1 MKPKSR
7 LGRGIDAIF
16 ADSVQEDVNQVIEIP
31 VDEIYPNPIQPRKSF
46 DERTIAELAASIK
59 THGLIS
65 PILVRRTNT
74 RYEII
79 AGERRYQA
87 CKLAGIQK
95 IPSIVRDIPDAEAFK
110 ISLIENLQREDL
122 NPMEESEAYYTLK
135 EQFGLTHQEIAD
147 AVLKDRSTITNSM
160 RLIHL
165 PEEVKQALR
174 EGMITTGH
182 ARAILM
188 VESDSGQL
196 ALMNR
201 IISQSLSVRE
211 AERHA
216 SGKENKD
223 KKNKGEKK
231 ADPYFDHLSALLS
244 EKLSAKVVCDWRK
257 RRGKIVIN
265 VSSRDELSRIVAEIC
280 EQEAPI

>member
-16 ADSVQEDVNQVIEIP
+16 ADSVHEDGVQVIDIP
-31 VDEIYPNPIQPRKSF
+31 VDEIYPNPVQPRKSF
-46 DERTIAELAASIK
+46 DEKTIAELAASIK
-59 THGLIS
+59 SHGLIS

-147 AVLKDRSTITNSM
+147 AVIKDRSTVTNSM

-188 VESDSGQL
+188 VEGGTGQISL
-196 ALMNR
+196 LNR
-201 IISQSLSVRE
+201 IVSQSLNVRE
-211 AERHA
+211 AEHHA
-216 SGKENKD
+216 SGIDTRNK
-223 KKNKGEKK
+223 KKGVKK
-231 ADPYFDHLSALLS
+231 ADPYFDHLSTLLS
-244 EKLSAKVVCDWRK
+244 EKLSAKVICDWKK

-265 VSSRDELSRIVAEIC
+265 VSSRDELSRIVAAIC

>member
-1 MKPKSR
+1 MKSKSR

-16 ADSVQEDVNQVIEIP
+16 ADSVQEDGTLVVEIP

-46 DERTIAELAASIK
+46 DEKTIAELAASIK
-59 THGLIS
+59 SHGLIS

-79 AGERRYQA
+79 AGERRFQA

-147 AVLKDRSTITNSM
+147 AVLKDRSTVTNSM

-165 PEEVKQALR
+165 PEEVKHALR

-188 VESDSGQL
+188 VESENSQL
-196 ALMNR
+196 ALLNR
-201 IISQSLSVRE
+201 IVSQSLSVRE
-211 AERHA
+211 TERFA
-216 SGKENKD
+216 SGMDNKD
-223 KKNKGEKK
+223 KKKKGVKK
-231 ADPYFDHLSALLS
+231 ADPYFDHLSTLLS
-244 EKLSAKVVCDWRK
+244 EKLSAKVICDWRK
-257 RRGKIVIN
+257 RKGKIVIN

>member
-1 MKPKSR
+1 MKSKSR

-16 ADSVQEDVNQVIEIP
+16 ADSVQEDGAQVIEIP

-46 DERTIAELAASIK
+46 DEKSIAELAASIK
-59 THGLIS
+59 SHGLIS
-65 PILVRRTNT
+65 PILVRRMNT

-147 AVLKDRSTITNSM
+147 AVLKDRSTVTNSM
-160 RLIHL
+160 RLVHL

-174 EGMITTGH
+174 EGKITTGH

-188 VESDSGQL
+188 VESLAGQISL
-196 ALMNR
+196 LNR
-201 IISQSLSVRE
+201 IVSQSLSVRE
-211 AERHA
+211 AERYA
-216 SGKENKD
+216 SGLDNK
-223 KKNKGEKK
+223 EKK
-231 ADPYFDHLSALLS
+231 KGVKKTDPYFDHLSSLLS
-244 EKLSAKVVCDWRK
+244 EKLSAKVICDWRK

-265 VSSRDELSRIVAEIC
+265 ITSRDELSRIVAAIC
-280 EQEAPI
+280 EQEVPI

>member
-1 MKPKSR
+1 MKSKSR

-16 ADSVQEDVNQVIEIP
+16 ADSVQEDGTLVVEIP

-46 DERTIAELAASIK
+46 DEKTIAELAASIK
-59 THGLIS
+59 SHGLIS

-79 AGERRYQA
+79 AGERRFQA

-147 AVLKDRSTITNSM
+147 AVLKDRSTVTNSM

-188 VESDSGQL
+188 VESENSQL
-196 ALMNR
+196 ALLNR
-201 IISQSLSVRE
+201 IVSQSLSVRE
-211 AERHA
+211 TERFA
-216 SGKENKD
+216 SGMDNKD
-223 KKNKGEKK
+223 KKKKGVKK
-231 ADPYFDHLSALLS
+231 ADPYFDHLSTLLS
-244 EKLSAKVVCDWRK
+244 EKLSAKVICDWRK
-257 RRGKIVIN
+257 RKGKIVIN

>member
-1 MKPKSR
+1 MKSKSR

-16 ADSVQEDVNQVIEIP
+16 ADSVQEDGTQVIEIP

-46 DERTIAELAASIK
+46 DEKTIAELAASIK
-59 THGLIS
+59 SHGLIS

-147 AVLKDRSTITNSM
+147 AVLKDRSTVTNSM

-174 EGMITTGH
+174 EGAITTGH

-188 VESDSGQL
+188 VENENGQL
-196 ALMNR
+196 YLLNL
-201 IISQSLSVRE
+201 IVSQSLSVRE

-216 SGKENKD
+216 SGMDNKD
-223 KKNKGEKK
+223 KKKKGVKK
-231 ADPYFDHLSALLS
+231 ADPYFDHLSTLLS

>member
-16 ADSVQEDVNQVIEIP
+16 ADSVHEDGVQVIDIP
-31 VDEIYPNPIQPRKSF
+31 VDEIYPNPVQPRKSF
-46 DERTIAELAASIK
+46 DEKTIAELAASIK
-59 THGLIS
+59 SHGLIS

-147 AVLKDRSTITNSM
+147 AVIKDRSTVTNSM

-188 VESDSGQL
+188 VEGGTGQISL
-196 ALMNR
+196 LNR
-201 IISQSLSVRE
+201 IVSQSLNVRE
-211 AERHA
+211 AEHHA
-216 SGKENKD
+216 SGIDTRNK
-223 KKNKGEKK
+223 KKGAKK
-231 ADPYFDHLSALLS
+231 ADPYFDHLSTLLS
-244 EKLSAKVVCDWRK
+244 EKLSAKVICDWKK

-265 VSSRDELSRIVAEIC
+265 VSSRDELSRIVAAIC

>member
-1 MKPKSR
+1 MKSKSR

-16 ADSVQEDVNQVIEIP
+16 ADSIQEEGTQVVEIP

-46 DERTIAELAASIK
+46 DEKAIAELAASIK
-59 THGLIS
+59 SHGLIS

-87 CKLAGIQK
+87 CKLAGIQR
-95 IPSIVRDIPDAEAFK
+95 IPSIVKDIPDAEAFK

-135 EQFGLTHQEIAD
+135 EQFGLTHQDIAD
-147 AVLKDRSTITNSM
+147 AVLKDRSTVTNSM

-174 EGMITTGH
+174 EGAVTTGH

-188 VESDSGQL
+188 VESENGQL
-196 ALMNR
+196 ALLSR

-211 AERHA
+211 AERLA
-216 SGKENKD
+216 SGMDNKD
-223 KKNKGEKK
+223 KKKKGLEKV
-231 ADPYFDHLSALLS
+231 DPYFDHLSTLLS

-265 VSSRDELSRIVAEIC
+265 VTSREELSRIVAEIC